1 MMKPASMVDLLKGEP
16 AELALLTTYNFEP
29 SFFEE
34 CLLRTRSLGEARR
47 IVVFVD
53 ASEWARSDT
62 TRVRGLN
69 CRWCLSSEA
78 RDFARSELGDTD
90 LWQREPQPRW
100 LYA

>member
-1 MMKPASMVDLLKGEP
+1 MTKPASFVELLKGER

-29 SFFEE
+29 AFFEE

-53 ASEWARSDT
+53 ASEWARSDK

-69 CRWCLSSEA
+69 CRYLVVPMQ
-78 RDFARSELGDTD
+78 RKRGVFHPKLTLLLGAKSAA
-90 LWQREPQPRW
+90 LI
-100 LYA
+100 